1 MRAGLLLA
9 ALLALPVVSLPAE
22 APEAQAGTVVPF
34 SVIVD
39 GQVARGLAGIPASG
53 TGTVLVV
60 LCHGFGGSAAGF
72 RNVLQ
77 DLANRG
83 YLAVAMDYRGPQS
96 AWKVSAG
103 ADDTVAATRALLAAH
118 PGVQRTIVWGISMG
132 GQVSG
137 LAIMRAPG
145 LFDYWVSGVG
155 VSNWPEAWLDVPF
168 ARAAMEAEAG
178 GTPLQVPQTYV
189 ERSPALNI
197 TAFRDS
203 GLRRAYLLHATGDP
217 LVPATHGQELA
228 ANLLAQGNAVT
239 AYTIATQRGT
249 RVCLVNVT
257 GVCQSVPPEVGIV
270 PAGHVGGGYN
280 IVLAKAAGSPD
291 PPAPFLEG
299 VYDLTTGA
307 FQPPA

>member
-1 MRAGLLLA
+1 MRARVLLA
-9 ALLALPVVSLPAE
+9 ALLALPVVSLSAV
-22 APEAQAGTVVPF
+22 APEADAGVVLPLTVL
-34 SVIVD
+34 VD
-39 GQVARGLAGIPASG
+39 GQLASGLVGIPASG
-53 TGTVLVV
+53 TSDVLVA
-60 LCHGFGGSAAGF
+60 LAHGFGGSAAGF
-72 RNVLQ
+72 RGTLQ

-83 YLAVAMDYRGPQS
+83 YLGVAMDYRGPQG

-118 PGVQRTIVWGISMG
+118 PGVDRTILWGISMG

-145 LFDYWVSGVG
+145 LFDYWVSSVG

-178 GTPLQVPQTYV
+178 GTPLDKPGLYI
-189 ERSPALNI
+189 ERSPALNL
-197 TAFRDS
+197 TAFRES
-203 GLRRAYLLHATGDP
+203 GLRRAYLLHGTGDP
-217 LVPATHGQELA
+217 LVPLTHGQELA

-239 AYTIATQRGT
+239 AYAITTQRGT

-257 GVCQSVPPEVGIV
+257 GVCTNVPPEVGIV
-270 PAGHVGGGYN
+270 PAGHVGVGYN

-299 VYDLTTGA
+299 VYDLTTNM
-307 FQPPA
+307 FQPAA